1 MNRIN
6 LSSFAGADDRA
17 RFAAALDY
25 MKNNPGTTLF
35 VEPGVYNIT
44 SERARWAQ
52 KSVMNGEFGPNPE
65 PIMFNP
71 GYEYDSGLDFAGHE
85 GSRIEAYGATLMVD
99 GFMEVFSVCSCRN
112 VEICGF
118 TVDHVRK
125 PYSKGVISAVA
136 EEGDNKIVTLAF
148 EDEITPKMP
157 MPRNVIYDRHTRL
170 FRLNYGIR
178 EVRYVDPHRADVVC
192 WGISSEDIGNE
203 LYLWHTFH
211 SRPVIYIGDKAE
223 NTVIRDVT
231 IHSAPGMGITA
242 QQAKD
247 ILVERLSVV
256 PSVGEHLST
265 NTDATHFASCRGK
278 LRLDGCVFEG
288 QGDDS
293 INVHTYYYTVDEYDK
308 NKARLSIKAPTG
320 THGQRLDYPEAG
332 DTMELTEIASLNPID
347 KYTVVSVTPDYDA
360 YCCSVELDRAL
371 PDDMEGLFLA
381 DADALPEL
389 EFVNCYAKNH
399 FARSILIKCR
409 RALVENCTVTD
420 VFETAVK
427 IAAEAG
433 WHEGI
438 SSADVTVRRC
448 RFVNCACVSGQCGG
462 VHVYMDVGDK
472 SALSHG
478 LVTVE
483 DNVIECPNAPHGII
497 IENAREAIVRRNS
510 IVSAKDPIVIGDG
523 VKAL

>member
-1 MNRIN
+1 MNRIC
-6 LSSFAGADDRA
+6 LSSFTGTDDRE
-17 RFAAALDY
+17 RFTAALDY

-52 KSVMNGEFGPNPE
+52 TSVMNGEFGTNPE
-65 PIMFNP
+65 SVMFNP
-71 GYEYDSGLDFAGHE
+71 KYEYDSALDFTGHV
-85 GSRIEAYGATLMVD
+85 GSRVEAYGAKLMVH
-99 GFMEVFSVCSCRN
+99 GFMEVFSVCACKD

-118 TVDHVRK
+118 TVDHVRR
-125 PYSKGVISAVA
+125 PYSKGVISAVV
-136 EEGDNKIVTLAF
+136 EWGEKKIVTLSF
-148 EDEITPKMP
+148 TDEITPKMP
-157 MPRNVIYDRHTRL
+157 MPRNVLYDRHTKL
-170 FRLNYGIR
+170 FRISYGIR
-178 EVRYVDPHRADVVC
+178 ELRYVDPHCADLVC
-192 WGISSEDIGNE
+192 WGITEADIGNE
-203 LYLWHTFH
+203 IYLCHTFH
-211 SRPVIYIGDKAE
+211 SRPVIYIGDGAE

-231 IHSAPGMGITA
+231 IHNAPGMGVTA

-247 ILVERLSVV
+247 ILIERLNVV
-256 PSVGEHLST
+256 PAVGEHMST

-293 INVHTYYYTVDEYDK
+293 INVHTYYYTVDEYEG

-320 THGQRLDYPEAG
+320 THGQRLDYPEKG
-332 DTMELTEIASLNPID
+332 DTMELTEKASLNPID
-347 KYTVVSVTPDYDA
+347 KYTVTSVTLDFEA
-360 YCCSVELDRAL
+360 YCCYVELDRAL
-371 PDDMEGLFLA
+371 PDNMEGLFLA
-381 DADALPEL
+381 DVDELPEL
-389 EFVNCYAKNH
+389 EFINCYAKNH

-427 IAAEAG
+427 IAAEAS

-448 RFVNCACVSGQCGG
+448 RFVNCAKVSHLCGG
-462 VHVYMDVGDK
+462 VHVYMDVSDK
-472 SALSHG
+472 NALSHG

-483 DNVIECPNAPHGII
+483 DNIIECADADHGII
-497 IENAREAIVRRNS
+497 IENTRQARVNRNCVLS
-510 IVSAKDPIVIGDG
+510 GKAPIVIGEG
-523 VKAL
+523 VELI